1 MLVLLL
7 GNVLTGAIGLAT
19 GSFDVAGWFASMA
32 KGVSGMNETILIA
45 LLAGGLMEVI
55 RHNGGIDF
63 LISRLTRHIRG
74 KRGAEAAIS
83 ALVVLTNCV
92 TANNT
97 VAILSVGRISCDIAD
112 RYGVNKCKSASLL
125 DTFSCVAQGLLPY
138 GAQLLLASS
147 LAALS
152 PLQIIPYLYYNFLL
166 GVVAIG
172 GILLRYPRK
181 YS

>member
-1 MLVLLL
+1 M
-7 GNVLTGAIGLAT
+7 
-19 GSFDVAGWFASMA
+19 S
-32 KGVSGMNETILIA
+32 
-45 LLAGGLMEVI
+45 
-55 RHNGGIDF
+55 
-63 LISRLTRHIRG
+63 
-74 KRGAEAAIS
+74 
-83 ALVVLTNCV
+83 
-92 TANNT
+92 
-97 VAILSVGRISCDIAD
+97 
-112 RYGVNKCKSASLL
+112 
-125 DTFSCVAQGLLPY
+125 QGLLPY

>member
-1 MLVLLL
+1 
-7 GNVLTGAIGLAT
+7 
-19 GSFDVAGWFASMA
+19 
-32 KGVSGMNETILIA
+32 
-45 LLAGGLMEVI
+45 
-55 RHNGGIDF
+55 
-63 LISRLTRHIRG
+63 
-74 KRGAEAAIS
+74 
-83 ALVVLTNCV
+83 
-92 TANNT
+92 
-97 VAILSVGRISCDIAD
+97 
-112 RYGVNKCKSASLL
+112 
-125 DTFSCVAQGLLPY
+125 LPY